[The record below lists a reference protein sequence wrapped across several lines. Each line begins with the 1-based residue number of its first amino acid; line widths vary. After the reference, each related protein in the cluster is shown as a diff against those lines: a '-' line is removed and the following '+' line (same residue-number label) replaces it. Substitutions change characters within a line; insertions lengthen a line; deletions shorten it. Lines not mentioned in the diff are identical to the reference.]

1 MIICRLNYFLLL
13 NKVTIDEL
21 SSELNIPKATLVRLK
36 NCRSEIVSIK
46 VLDSLCRYFKVTP
59 GHLFEYIP
67 EFKVEEG
74 EAMRL
79 QCNLKYL
86 IAKSGMTQSAFAK
99 RIHYSTA
106 TINSLIMGRVERVSV
121 ELIDTIC
128 RELNTTPGELFEY
141 VKVKE

>member
-13 NKVTIDEL
+13 KKVTVDEL
-21 SSELNIPKATLVRLK
+21 SSELDIPRATLVRLK

-46 VLDSLCRYFKVTP
+46 VIDSLCRYFNVTP

-67 EFKVEEG
+67 EFTVDEG
-74 EAMRL
+74 ETLRL

-99 RIHYSTA
+99 KVHYSTA
-106 TINSLIMGRVERVSV
+106 TINSLIMGRVERVSFD
-121 ELIDTIC
+121 LIDTIC
-128 RELNTTPGELFEY
+128 RELSTTPGELFEY